1 MNGPIRWFIEN
12 PIAANLLMVFFIVGG
27 LVGIPML
34 DKQYFPEFK
43 INKVHVIISYPG
55 AGPKEVEEQIC
66 QRIEEAIHDLA
77 GIKEIRATAAQSL
90 GTVMIEAESGY
101 DMQRLTAEIKT
112 RVDAINTFPTDAER
126 PLVYE
131 IVYKH
136 RMVSLAL
143 SGNIGERNL
152 KELGERLRDDLAS
165 QPNVSMV
172 EIQSPRPYEVSVE
185 LSETALR
192 GYGLTFED
200 VVNVIRRS
208 SLNLPAGSIKT
219 DSGDI
224 RLQTRGQAY
233 QGYDFEQIPLL
244 VREDGTQLLVGDVAK
259 VFDGFEDQK
268 VKTRRDGI
276 PSHNLQVFVTSNPN
290 TLKTTKAV
298 QDWIENVRPTLPEGV
313 ELNMWR
319 DASEPF
325 KDRVGTLLKNGI
337 GGLLLVFLVLMLF
350 LSPRLALWVC
360 IGIFVAF
367 MGTLALLPYTGI
379 SLNMISLFA
388 FLLILGIVVDDA
400 IIVGESIY
408 TKQTQGETQIMGAL
422 DGARGVLKP
431 VMFAVISTMIF
442 FVPMFFM
449 PGEMSQTA
457 TSIPVV
463 VIIALS
469 LSLIEC
475 LLILPAHL
483 AYTSQSNPGSSVL
496 SSKFEKLRTNCAGLM
511 QIAAHNYY
519 KPILERSLRSSTTVI
534 AIYISALLLSLAVY
548 AGGWMRTGFFPNV
561 ISNDIAAE
569 IELPQGGPFSDTE
582 RVMSQVESAAQEL
595 RSRYVDDNGLNSS
608 QSEMGAIMSWA
619 QDNNLWVRTELE
631 SRDLDAPAL
640 AKEWRE
646 LIGEIS
652 PIKNIEMDFT
662 INRMGKPIS
671 LILTSS
677 SISDL
682 NTVSTELKNLLRKY
696 PGVYDI
702 GDTFDSARDEI
713 ILKLKPAAENL
724 GITLSD
730 VARQVRYAFYG
741 AEAQRIPRAK
751 EDVRVMVRYPNGE
764 RLAVE
769 NLREMRIRSPSG
781 IQVPFDTVAEI
792 TFEPGYVSIDRLD
805 RRRILEVWANVVP
818 GTTAPREIVDTIT
831 KNHLPDWKN
840 RFPNLDLNLDG
851 ELEEAQ
857 VFRSA
862 MLKYML
868 LSMLVIYALM
878 AIVFHS
884 YWQPFLVLTAIPFG
898 LMGAIFGHLILD
910 WQVSM
915 FSLLGVIACSGVVV
929 NDNLVLIDRIN
940 QLREDGSN
948 FYDSLV
954 QAGTDRFRP
963 IILTSLTTF
972 IGLVPIM
979 SETSIQAQ
987 FLIPMVTSLAFGV
1000 LFATG
1005 VTLLLVPCLYVAG
1018 ERLRE
1023 VLSAASSQVRGQLL
1037 NQKLF

>member
-1 MNGPIRWFIEN
+1 M
-12 PIAANLLMVFFIVGG
+12 
-27 LVGIPML
+27 
-34 DKQYFPEFK
+34 
-43 INKVHVIISYPG
+43 
-55 AGPKEVEEQIC
+55 
-66 QRIEEAIHDLA
+66 
-77 GIKEIRATAAQSL
+77 
-90 GTVMIEAESGY
+90 
-101 DMQRLTAEIKT
+101 
-112 RVDAINTFPTDAER
+112 
-126 PLVYE
+126 
-131 IVYKH
+131 
-136 RMVSLAL
+136 
-143 SGNIGERNL
+143 
-152 KELGERLRDDLAS
+152 
-165 QPNVSMV
+165 
-172 EIQSPRPYEVSVE
+172 
-185 LSETALR
+185 
-192 GYGLTFED
+192 
-200 VVNVIRRS
+200 
-208 SLNLPAGSIKT
+208 
-219 DSGDI
+219 
-224 RLQTRGQAY
+224 
-233 QGYDFEQIPLL
+233 
-244 VREDGTQLLVGDVAK
+244 
-259 VFDGFEDQK
+259 
-268 VKTRRDGI
+268 
-276 PSHNLQVFVTSNPN
+276 
-290 TLKTTKAV
+290 
-298 QDWIENVRPTLPEGV
+298 
-313 ELNMWR
+313 
-319 DASEPF
+319 
-325 KDRVGTLLKNGI
+325 
-337 GGLLLVFLVLMLF
+337 
-350 LSPRLALWVC
+350 
-360 IGIFVAF
+360 
-367 MGTLALLPYTGI
+367 
-379 SLNMISLFA
+379 
-388 FLLILGIVVDDA
+388 
-400 IIVGESIY
+400 
-408 TKQTQGETQIMGAL
+408 
-422 DGARGVLKP
+422 
-431 VMFAVISTMIF
+431 
-442 FVPMFFM
+442 
-449 PGEMSQTA
+449 
-457 TSIPVV
+457 
-463 VIIALS
+463 
-469 LSLIEC
+469 
-475 LLILPAHL
+475 
-483 AYTSQSNPGSSVL
+483 
-496 SSKFEKLRTNCAGLM
+496 
-511 QIAAHNYY
+511 
-519 KPILERSLRSSTTVI
+519 
-534 AIYISALLLSLAVY
+534 
-548 AGGWMRTGFFPNV
+548 
-561 ISNDIAAE
+561 
-569 IELPQGGPFSDTE
+569 
-582 RVMSQVESAAQEL
+582 
-595 RSRYVDDNGLNSS
+595 
-608 QSEMGAIMSWA
+608 
-619 QDNNLWVRTELE
+619 E

-940 QLREDGSN
+940 QLREDGSS

-979 SETSIQAQ
+979 SETSLQAQ

-1023 VLSAASSQVRGQLL
+1023 VLSAASSQVRGHLL
-1037 NQKLF
+1037 N

>member
-12 PIAANLLMVFFIVGG
+12 PIAANLLMVFFIIGG

-43 INKVHVIISYPG
+43 INKVHVVMAYPG

-66 QRIEEAIHDLA
+66 QRIEEATHDLA
-77 GIKEIRATAAQSL
+77 GIKEIRATASQSS

-112 RVDAINTFPTDAER
+112 RVDAINTFPADAER

-143 SGNIGERNL
+143 SGDIGERNL
-152 KELGERLRDDLAS
+152 KELGERLRDDLAA
-165 QPNVSMV
+165 QANVSMV
-172 EIQSPRPYEVSVE
+172 EIQSPRPYEISVE

-192 GYGLTFED
+192 GYDLTFDD
-200 VVNVIRRS
+200 VVSVIRRS
-208 SLNLPAGSIKT
+208 SLNLPAGAIKA

-244 VREDGTQLLVGDVAK
+244 TRRDGTQLLVGDVAT
-259 VFDGFEDQK
+259 VIDGFQDQK
-268 VKTRRDGI
+268 IKTRRDGV

-290 TLKTTKAV
+290 TLKTTQSV
-298 QDWIENVRPTLPEGV
+298 ERWLEDVRPRLPEGV

-325 KDRVGTLLKNGI
+325 QDRVGTLLKNGL

-350 LSPRLALWVC
+350 LSPKLALWVC
-360 IGIFVAF
+360 TGILVAF

-408 TKQTQGETQIMGAL
+408 TKQTEGGTPIMGAL
-422 DGARGVLKP
+422 NGARGVLKP

-449 PGEMSQTA
+449 PGEMAETA

-483 AYTSQSNPGSSVL
+483 AYMSKSNSIPNVLTSR
-496 SSKFEKLRTNCAGLM
+496 FEKLRITCAGIM
-511 QIAAHNYY
+511 KSAGHQYY
-519 KPILERSLRSSTTVI
+519 KPLLEKSLKNSSTVI
-534 AIYISALLLSLAVY
+534 AIFISALLLSLAVY
-548 AGGWMRTGFFPNV
+548 GGGWMRTGFFPNV
-561 ISNDIAAE
+561 VSNDIAAE
-569 IELPQGGPFSDTE
+569 IELPEGGPFSDTE
-582 RVMSQVESAAQEL
+582 RILLQVESAAQKL
-595 RSRYVDDNGLNSS
+595 RSRYMDDESPNSS
-608 QSEMGAIMSWA
+608 RSEMGAIMSWA
-619 QDNNLWVRTELE
+619 RDNNLWVRTELE

-646 LIGEIS
+646 LIGEIN
-652 PIKNIEMDFT
+652 PVKNIEMDYT
-662 INRMGKPIS
+662 INRLGKPIS

-682 NTVSTELKNLLRKY
+682 NTVSTELKSLLKQY

-713 ILKLKPAAENL
+713 ILDLKPAAENL

-741 AEAQRIPRAK
+741 AEAQRIPRTK
-751 EDVRVMVRYPNGE
+751 EDVRVMVRYPDRE
-764 RLAVE
+764 RLSVD

-805 RRRILEVWANVVP
+805 RRRILEVWASVVP
-818 GTTAPREIVDTIT
+818 GTSVPTEIVTAII
-831 KNHLPDWKN
+831 KNNLPEWKT
-840 RFPNLDLNLDG
+840 RFPDMSLNLDG
-851 ELEEAQ
+851 ELEEAAI
-857 VFRSA
+857 FRSA
-862 MLKYML
+862 MLRYML

-878 AIVFHS
+878 AIVFQS
-884 YWQPFLVLTAIPFG
+884 YWQPFLVLTAVPFG
-898 LMGAIFGHLILD
+898 LMGAIFGHLILN

-940 QLREDGSN
+940 QLRADGKN
-948 FYDSLV
+948 LFDSLW
-954 QAGTDRFRP
+954 
-963 IILTSLTTF
+963 
-972 IGLVPIM
+972 
-979 SETSIQAQ
+979 
-987 FLIPMVTSLAFGV
+987 
-1000 LFATG
+1000 
-1005 VTLLLVPCLYVAG
+1005 
-1018 ERLRE
+1018 
-1023 VLSAASSQVRGQLL
+1023 
-1037 NQKLF
+1037 

>member
-1 MNGPIRWFIEN
+1 MNGPIHWFIEN

-34 DKQYFPEFK
+34 DKQYFPEFE
-43 INKVHVIISYPG
+43 INKVHVTLAYPG

-77 GIKEIRATAAQSL
+77 GIKEIRATASQGSGL
-90 GTVMIEAESGY
+90 VIIEAESGY

-112 RVDAINTFPTDAER
+112 RVDAINTFPADAER

-192 GYGLTFED
+192 RYGLTFED
-200 VVNVIRRS
+200 VVTVIRGS
-208 SLNLPAGSIKT
+208 SLNLPAGSIKAA
-219 DSGDI
+219 SGDI

-244 VREDGTQLLVGDVAK
+244 TRRDGTQLLVGDVAT
-259 VFDGFEDQK
+259 VIDGFEDQK
-268 VKTRRDGI
+268 VKTRRDGV

-290 TLKTTKAV
+290 TLKTTQSVEKWL
-298 QDWIENVRPTLPEGV
+298 QDVRTTLPDGV

-319 DASEPF
+319 DASQPF
-325 KDRVGTLLKNGI
+325 QDRVGTLLKNGL

-350 LSPRLALWVC
+350 LSPKLALWVC
-360 IGIFVAF
+360 TGIFVAF
-367 MGTLALLPYTGI
+367 MGTLAVLPYTGI

-408 TKQTQGETQIMGAL
+408 TRQTEGGTQILGAL
-422 DGARGVLKP
+422 NGARGVLKP

-442 FVPMFFM
+442 FFPMFFM
-449 PGEMSQTA
+449 PGEMAGTA

-483 AYTSQSNPGSSVL
+483 AYMSKPNTIPNVLTSR
-496 SSKFEKLRTNCAGLM
+496 FEKLRITCAGLM
-511 QIAAHNYY
+511 KTAGHQYY
-519 KPILERSLRSSTTVI
+519 KPLLEKSLKNSSTVI
-534 AIYISALLLSLAVY
+534 AIFISTLLLSLAVY
-548 AGGWMRTGFFPNV
+548 GGGWMRTGFFPNV
-561 ISNDIAAE
+561 VSNDIAAE
-569 IELPQGGPFSDTE
+569 IELPEGGPFSDTE
-582 RVMSQVESAAQEL
+582 RIMLQVESAAQEL
-595 RSRYVDDNGLNSS
+595 RTRYLDDESSKNSG
-608 QSEMGAIMSWA
+608 SELGAIMSWA
-619 QDNNLWVRTELE
+619 RDNNLWVRTELE
-631 SRDLDAPAL
+631 SRELDAAAL

-652 PIKNIEMDFT
+652 PVKNIEMDYT
-662 INRMGKPIS
+662 INRLGKPIS

-677 SISDL
+677 SIEDL
-682 NTVSTELKNLLRKY
+682 KKVSSELKSILRQY
-696 PGVYDI
+696 PGVYDV
-702 GDTFDSARDEI
+702 GDTFDSAKDEI
-713 ILKLKPAAENL
+713 ILDLKPAAENL

-741 AEAQRIPRAK
+741 AEAQRIPRTK
-751 EDVRVMVRYPNGE
+751 EDVRVMVRYPDRE
-764 RLAVE
+764 RLSVD

-781 IQVPFDTVAEI
+781 TQVPFDTVAEI

-805 RRRILEVWANVVP
+805 RRRILEVWASVVP
-818 GTTAPREIVDTIT
+818 GTSVPTDIVTAII
-831 KNHLPDWKN
+831 KSHLPEWKT
-840 RFPNLDLNLDG
+840 RFPDLNLSLDG
-851 ELEEAQ
+851 ELEEAAM
-857 VFRSA
+857 FRSA
-862 MLKYML
+862 MLRYIL

-884 YWQPFLVLTAIPFG
+884 YWQPFLVLTAVPFG
-898 LMGAIFGHLILD
+898 LMGAIFGHLILN

-915 FSLLGVIACSGVVV
+915 FSLLGVFACSGVVV

-940 QLREDGSN
+940 QLRADGKN
-948 FYDSLV
+948 LQDSLV

-972 IGLVPIM
+972 IGLLPIM
-979 SETSIQAQ
+979 SETSLQAQ

-1000 LFATG
+1000 LFATA
-1005 VTLLLVPCLYVAG
+1005 VTLLLVPCLYIAG

-1023 VLSAASSQVRGQLL
+1023 ILSIGSSEVEGQL
-1037 NQKLF
+1037 N

>member
-43 INKVHVIISYPG
+43 IDKVHVVIAYPG
-55 AGPKEVEEQIC
+55 AGPKEVEKQIC

-77 GIKEIRATAAQSL
+77 GIKEIRATASQSM
-90 GTVMIEAESGY
+90 GSVMIEAESGY

-112 RVDAINTFPTDAER
+112 RVDAINTFPADAER

-152 KELGERLRDDLAS
+152 KELGERLREDLAS
-165 QPNVSMV
+165 LNYVSMV
-172 EIQSPRPYEVSVE
+172 EIQSPRPYEVSIE

-192 GYGLTFED
+192 RYGLTFED
-200 VVNVIRRS
+200 VVNVIRKS
-208 SLNLPAGSIKT
+208 SLNLPAGSIKA

-233 QGYDFEQIPLL
+233 KGYDFEQISLMT
-244 VREDGTQLLVGDVAK
+244 RGDGTKLLVGDVAT
-259 VFDGFEDQK
+259 VVDGFEDQK
-268 VKTRRDGI
+268 VKTRRNGV

-290 TLKTTKAV
+290 TLKTTETV
-298 QDWIENVRPTLPEGV
+298 QDWIGEIRPTLPEGV

-319 DASEPF
+319 DASKPF
-325 KDRVGTLLKNGI
+325 QDRVGTLLKNGL

-350 LSPRLALWVC
+350 LSPKLALWVC
-360 IGIFVAF
+360 TGILVAF

-408 TKQTQGETQIMGAL
+408 TKQTQGDTQIMGAL
-422 DGARGVLKP
+422 NGARGVLKP

-449 PGEMSQTA
+449 PGEMAQTA

-469 LSLIEC
+469 LSLVEC

-483 AYTSQSNPGSSVL
+483 AYINQSNSVSGVL
-496 SSKFEKLRTNCAGLM
+496 TSKFDVLRVKCAGLM
-511 QIAAHNYY
+511 KTAGHHYY
-519 KPILERSLRSSTTVI
+519 KPLLERSLRNSSTVI
-534 AIYISALLLSLAVY
+534 ALFISALLLSLSIY
-548 AGGWMRTGFFPNV
+548 GGGWMRTGFFPNIV
-561 ISNDIAAE
+561 SNDIAAE
-569 IELPQGGPFSDTE
+569 IELPEGGPFSDTE
-582 RVMSQVESAAQEL
+582 RIMLQVESAAHEL
-595 RSRYVDDNGLNSS
+595 RSRYPDDENGDPKNSGF
-608 QSEMGAIMSWA
+608 GAIMSWA
-619 QDNNLWVRTELE
+619 QDNNLWVRTELK

-640 AKEWRE
+640 ANEWRE
-646 LIGEIS
+646 LMGDIV
-652 PIKNIEMDFT
+652 PVKNIEMDYT
-662 INRMGKPIS
+662 INRLGKPIS
-671 LILTSS
+671 LILTSNS
-677 SISDL
+677 MSDL
-682 NTVSTELKNLLRKY
+682 KTVSSELKNLLKQY

-713 ILKLKPAAENL
+713 ILNLKPAAENL

-730 VARQVRYAFYG
+730 VARQVRYAFHG

-751 EDVRVMVRYPNGE
+751 EDVRVMVRYPDGE

-769 NLREMRIRSPSG
+769 NLREMRIKSPGG

-792 TFEPGYVSIDRLD
+792 SFEPGYVSIDRLD

-818 GTTAPREIVDTIT
+818 GASVPREIVAAIT
-831 KNHLPDWKN
+831 KNHLPEWKA
-840 RFPNLDLNLDG
+840 RFPDLNLNLDG
-851 ELEEAQ
+851 ELEEAEA
-857 VFRSA
+857 FRSA
-862 MLKYML
+862 MMKYMF

-898 LMGAIFGHLILD
+898 LMGAIFGHLILN

-940 QLREDGSN
+940 QLREEGSN
-948 FYDSLV
+948 LYDSLV
-954 QAGTDRFRP
+954 KAGTDRFRP
-963 IILTSLTTF
+963 IILTSITTF
-972 IGLVPIM
+972 IGLLPIM

-1018 ERLRE
+1018 ERLKE
-1023 VLSAASSQVRGQLL
+1023 IFSIATSGIEGKIS
-1037 NQKLF
+1037 